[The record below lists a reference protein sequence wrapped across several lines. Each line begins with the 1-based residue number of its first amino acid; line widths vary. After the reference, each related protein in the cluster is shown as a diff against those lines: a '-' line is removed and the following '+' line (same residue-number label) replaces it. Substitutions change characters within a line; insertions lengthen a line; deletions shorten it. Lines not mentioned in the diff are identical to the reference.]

1 MSAKTMDNT
10 ELFASAPVRKA
21 VIALVVPTV
30 ISQLITVV
38 YNMADTFFIG
48 QVGDPNQVA
57 AVSLC
62 MPAFML
68 LTGMANLFGIGG
80 ASLISR
86 SLGVGNHRRAQS
98 TAAFCIWTAGTVA
111 LLYGALLYDLRG
123 LLLPAIGA
131 DAHTYIFCKQYIFW
145 TITIGAVPTVL
156 NQALAHLV
164 RSEGY
169 SKQAS
174 FGMALG
180 GVLNMILDPI
190 FIFPLGLDVAGAAI
204 ATMLSNL
211 IATVYFLLLIR
222 RRGASTDI
230 KLHPK
235 YYSLQEHIP
244 REVLLVGL
252 PSSVMNLM
260 GVASN
265 VTLNKLLVSY
275 ANTAV
280 AGIGVAKKVD
290 MLTFAIING
299 MSQGALPLISYN
311 YSAKNY
317 PRMLSAIKTTLL
329 YSFVVTSISAVLL
342 FTCAAPI
349 VQAFIDDAE
358 TIQYGQLFQRIIC
371 ITGPLVSLTMI
382 SITVFQSV
390 GKKLEPLLLS
400 LLRKGGLDIPL
411 MFLMD
416 KLAGIEGIVW
426 ATPIADCCALA
437 AAIALFIP
445 FWRRFSQAIP
455 SEPASAASH
464 ASQA

>member
-1 MSAKTMDNT
+1 MSADNS
-10 ELFASAPVRKA
+10 ELFVSIPVRKA
-21 VIALVVPTV
+21 VISLVIPTV

-48 QVGDPNQVA
+48 QIGDPNQVA

-62 MPAFML
+62 MPMFMF
-68 LTGMANLFGIGG
+68 LTGLANLFGIGG
-80 ASLISR
+80 ASLMAR
-86 SLGVGNHRRAQS
+86 SLGLHDHDRAKR
-98 TAAFCIWTAGTVA
+98 TAAFSIWTATGISLFYGLA
-111 LLYGALLYDLRG
+111 LYVLRG
-123 LLLPAIGA
+123 VLLPAVGA
-131 DAHTYIFCKQYIFW
+131 DQYTYQFCEQYIFW

-190 FIFPLGLDVAGAAI
+190 FIFPLGLEVAGAAI

-211 IATVYFLLLIR
+211 IAMLYFLLLIR
-222 RRGASTDI
+222 HRGSSTNVV
-230 KLHPK
+230 LHPK
-235 YYSLQEHIP
+235 YYTLRQHIP
-244 REVLLVGL
+244 QEVLLVGL
-252 PSSVMNLM
+252 PSCAMNLM

-265 VTLNKLLVSY
+265 ITLNRLLVSY

-311 YSAKNY
+311 FSSKNFS
-317 PRMLSAIKTTLL
+317 RMMAAIKTTFL
-329 YSFVVTSISAVLL
+329 YSIVVTSICAVLL

-349 VQAFIDDAE
+349 VRAFIDDAE
-358 TIQYGQLFQRIIC
+358 TVQYGQLFQRIIC
-371 ITGPLVSLTMI
+371 ITGPIVSVTMI
-382 SITVFQSV
+382 SITIFQSV
-390 GKKLEPLLLS
+390 GKKLEPLILS

-416 KLAGIEGIVW
+416 HLAGIEGIVW
-426 ATPIADCCALA
+426 ATPIADCCAMVVS
-437 AAIALFIP
+437 IALFLP
-445 FWRRFSQAIP
+445 FWRHLSQVLH
-455 SEPASAASH
+455 PADLPTL
-464 ASQA
+464 

>member
-1 MSAKTMDNT
+1 MNLDNT
-10 ELFASAPVRKA
+10 ELFVNLPVRKA
-21 VIALVVPTV
+21 VISLVIPTV

-62 MPAFML
+62 MPMFMF
-68 LTGMANLFGIGG
+68 LTGLANLFGIGG
-80 ASLISR
+80 ASLLAR
-86 SLGVGNHRRAQS
+86 SLGLHDHERAKR
-98 TAAFCIWTAGTVA
+98 TAAFSIWTAIAVSFFYGIA
-111 LLYGALLYDLRG
+111 LYAMRG
-123 LLLPAIGA
+123 VLLPAVGA
-131 DAHTYIFCKQYIFW
+131 DADTYRFCEQYLLW
-145 TITIGAVPTVL
+145 TTTIGAVPTVL
-156 NQALAHLV
+156 NQLLAHLV

-190 FIFPLGLDVAGAAI
+190 FIFPLGLEVAGAAI

-211 IATVYFLLLIR
+211 IATIYFLLLIR
-222 RRGASTDI
+222 RRGDSTDVA
-230 KLHPK
+230 LHPK
-235 YYSLQEHIP
+235 YYTLGRRIP

-252 PSSVMNLM
+252 PSCAMNLM

-265 VTLNKLLVSY
+265 VTLNRLLVSY

-311 YSAKNY
+311 FSAKNY
-317 PRMLSAIKTTLL
+317 PRMMGAIKTTFL
-329 YSFVVTSISAVLL
+329 YSIVVTTACAVLL

-349 VQAFIDDAE
+349 VRAFIDDAE
-358 TIQYGQLFQRIIC
+358 TVRYGQLFQRIIC
-371 ITGPLVSLTMI
+371 ITGPLVSVTMI
-382 SITVFQSV
+382 SITIFQSV

-416 KLAGIEGIVW
+416 HLVGIEGIVW
-426 ATPIADCCALA
+426 ATPIADCCARV
-437 AAIALFIP
+437 AAIRLFIP
-445 FWRRFSQAIP
+445 CWRRLSREIH
-455 SEPASAASH
+455 PADLPTL
-464 ASQA
+464 